1 MACGRVTAISLR
13 FNLDNEQ
20 HCRVKEALS
29 NMDPNIFRLK
39 NQLII
44 DAIDAYVNGKTVK
57 PEARNEKEFL
67 VEIRETTENAV
78 MRVLGN
84 LFREA
89 PVMGW
94 QEASAG
100 TGEEMKDT
108 KQEDSEKENGITNP
122 GILDM
127 MNSWYDD

>member
-1 MACGRVTAISLR
+1 M
-13 FNLDNEQ
+13 
-20 HCRVKEALS
+20 
-29 NMDPNIFRLK
+29 
-39 NQLII
+39 
-44 DAIDAYVNGKTVK
+44 NGKTVK
-57 PEARNEKEFL
+57 PEARHEKEFL

-84 LFREA
+84 FFREA

-94 QEASAG
+94 QEAIAG
-100 TGEEMKDT
+100 TGEKMKET
-108 KQEDSEKENGITNP
+108 KQEEAEKENGITNP